1 MINDFTQY
9 QIFGLKKL
17 ASYRKKFYGYDALH
31 LTPRQHFLSKQKLIE
46 EFTDIFCEHNFADTD
61 YSAIQQEPLEFDS
74 MEAWIQQA
82 SISSILKCFTYF
94 IWTDKIVEGYFSG
107 RVDNF
112 IVEKLLLRLEEA
124 IMEENL
130 VV

>member
-17 ASYRKKFYGYDALH
+17 ATYRKKFYGHDALY
-31 LTPRQHFLSKQKLIE
+31 LNQRLVPATKQKLIQ

-107 RVDNF
+107 RVDNY

-130 VV
+130 VA